1 MICPRCKSDVP
12 EGNFCLNCGRSLI
25 RKVTH
30 KKRGN
35 GEGTI
40 TLRNGKYRATVTLGY
55 WLDEEGRKHRKTRS
69 KTFDLKKDAVAA
81 LVTLRGEKEKAAD
94 ITLDE
99 LHRRWEP
106 THRAGEST
114 MGCYRAAWK
123 YLDDLRFMSIREI
136 TVDDLQECLDDCP
149 KGKRTKENMRALLGL
164 MYKYAIPRK
173 WAELNLAQYLTINA
187 EAGSHRPGFTL
198 DEVEK
203 IRKSVGKVENAD
215 IILCMIYTGFR
226 PSEFLSLK
234 GKDYDEKRKCITGGS
249 KTEAGRN
256 RIVTISPKIADLIP
270 HKAADAP
277 LWGFHGS
284 LKPFTE
290 NIFYPCI
297 AACGVENPISV
308 INGVKRHKYTPHSCR
323 HTFATLMKS
332 VPGADKDKLELIG
345 HSSTEMLRYYQD
357 VGIEDLRKITDNL

>member
-1 MICPRCKSDVP
+1 MICPRCKADVP
-12 EGNFCLNCGRSLI
+12 DAPYCCQCGRNLQ

-40 TLRNGKYRATVTLGY
+40 TIRNGKYRATVTLGY
-55 WLDEEGRKHRKTRS
+55 WLDEEGKKHRKTRS

-81 LVTLRGEKEKAAD
+81 LVTLRTEKEKAAD

-106 THRAGEST
+106 THRAGDST
-114 MGCYRAAWK
+114 MGCYRAAWRYFADLK
-123 YLDDLRFMSIREI
+123 YMSIREI

-173 WAELNLAQYLTINA
+173 WADMNLASYLVITGDKI
-187 EAGSHRPGFTL
+187 EHKEGFTKEQIEQFWKHSDNEGVKL
-198 DEVEK
+198 
-203 IRKSVGKVENAD
+203 
-215 IILCMIYTGFR
+215 ILCMIYTGFR
-226 PSEFLSLK
+226 PSEFLALK
-234 GKDYDEKRKCITGGS
+234 GKDYDRERGCLIGGA
-249 KTEAGRN
+249 KTEAGKGRV
-256 RIVTISPKIADLIP
+256 VTVSPKIQPFIP
-270 HKAADAP
+270 CGAADAP
-277 LWGFHGS
+277 LWGFRGS
-284 LKPFTE
+284 LKQFTE
-290 NIFYPCI
+290 NVFYPSV
-297 AACGVENPISV
+297 ALCGVENPISA

-323 HTFATLMKS
+323 HTFATLMKG